1 MLQAFRNGSTR
12 IQHKN
17 NIWLVFSNQEHSQ
30 KHNLGRKREHHIL
43 LMFIQ
48 CMQLKKKRTI
58 SGKFCLDLEL
68 LREYQSPFATI
79 VTIPNTSFCFPLTLV
94 FCVLGL
100 MISSLACP
108 NFLGIKNL
116 CYGCCC

>member
-1 MLQAFRNGSTR
+1 MNWKSVLQAFRNGSTR

-79 VTIPNTSFCFPLTLV
+79 VTIASVPQLAWDEKSLSLLWLLLLELRPGLKKHALT
-94 FCVLGL
+94 
-100 MISSLACP
+100 
-108 NFLGIKNL
+108 
-116 CYGCCC
+116 